1 MTHRRP
7 LRALT
12 ALLATVAC
20 SFGALT
26 LVPMA
31 NASPNQS
38 FQLRGGVS
46 DPIYSYANA
55 IRETVYVPTGF
66 DLDGDNVIDR
76 VAADIVRPSEAAQQG
91 KKVPVIMD
99 ASPYYDNLGR
109 GNESEKKTYNG
120 QQPVGFPL
128 FYDNYFVP
136 RGYAVVLVDLAGTT
150 RSEGCSDIGGKSDVA
165 SAKKVIDWLNGNADG
180 FTTKAG
186 NAKAS
191 SSWST
196 GATGMIGKS
205 YDGTIANGVAATGV
219 PGLKTI
225 VPIGAISSWYDYYR
239 SDGVSFGFNPVGLA
253 NTVEKGGRPD
263 CGAQKTKLTN
273 GATGNGDYNAFW
285 AERDYLPNASKVK
298 ASVFVVHG
306 QGDLNV
312 KTLHYGQW
320 WDKLGAAGV
329 TRKIWLTQAG
339 HVDPFDFR
347 RSVWVDTLHR
357 WFDRW
362 LLGVN
367 NGIENEP
374 RATIERAPDTWVN
387 EPTWPLAGTE
397 QVNLRIRKGQNA
409 GLGQLGTTQAT
420 PGSTEKFTDT
430 AGQGSAN
437 WAANPNTASN
447 ARTLFSTG
455 PLAKDLRISG
465 TGSVTVRVTPTTS
478 TAHLSA
484 VLVHYGP
491 STIRNYA
498 GAGEGISTLGT
509 ESCWGEAT
517 PSDNGCYKNTA
528 TTTANVGL
536 EVFSRGWADLANSE
550 SLTSQTPIVPGQAR
564 TMTFRLA
571 STDHVIPAGHRL
583 AVIIAGTD
591 SGRIVAPANRPTV
604 TIDLARSFVT
614 LPIVGGAATVPP
626 AARDALTPDLPGH
639 LPQLDPA
646 EQTNGDFVRR

>member
-1 MTHRRP
+1 M
-7 LRALT
+7 LA
-12 ALLATVAC
+12 ATVATGL
-20 SFGALT
+20 GALAP
-26 LVPMA
+26 L
-31 NASPNQS
+31 SPVAAAPGQA
-38 FQLRGGVS
+38 FQLRAGVS

-66 DLDGDNVIDR
+66 DLDGDGAVDR
-76 VAADIVRPSEAAQQG
+76 VAADIIRPSEAAQQG

-109 GNESEKKTYNG
+109 GNESEKKTYSG
-120 QQPVGFPL
+120 QTPQGFPL

-165 SAKKVIDWLNGNADG
+165 SAKVVIDWLNGNAEG
-180 FTTKAG
+180 FTSQTGNTKVTAG
-186 NAKAS
+186 
-191 SSWST
+191 WTT

-219 PGLKTI
+219 TGLKTI

-253 NTVEKGGRPD
+253 QTVENGGNPD
-263 CGAQKTKLTN
+263 CGAQKTKLTQ
-273 GATGNGDYNAFW
+273 GATSNGDYNAFW
-285 AERDYLPNASKVK
+285 AERDYLPNANKVK

-320 WDKLGAAGV
+320 WDKLAAAGV
-329 TRKIWLTQAG
+329 KRKIWLTQAG

-347 RSVWVDTLHR
+347 RAKWVDTLHR

-362 LLGVN
+362 LLEVP

-374 RATIERAPDTWVN
+374 QATIERQPDVFTD
-387 EPTWPLAGTE
+387 EATWPLAGTE
-397 QVNLRIRKGQNA
+397 KVNLRIRNGQNPGV
-409 GLGQLGTTQAT
+409 GLLGSTQAAA
-420 PGSTEKFTDT
+420 GSTAKFTDT

-447 ARTLFSTG
+447 ARTIFSTG
-455 PLAKDLRISG
+455 PLANDLRISG
-465 TGSVTVRVTPTTS
+465 TGSVTVRVTSSTS

-484 VLVHYGP
+484 VLVDYGP
-491 STIRNYA
+491 ATIRNYT
-498 GAGEGISTLGT
+498 GSGEGISTLNT

-517 PSDNGCYKNTA
+517 AADNGCYKNTQ
-528 TTTANVGL
+528 TTKANVNL
-536 EVFSRGWADLANSE
+536 EVFSRGWADLANAD
-550 SLTSQTPIVPGQAR
+550 SLTTPTPVVPGQAR

-571 STDHVIPAGHRL
+571 TVDKVIPKGHRL

-591 SGRIVAPANRPTV
+591 QGRIVAPAQRPTV

-614 LPIVGGAATVPP
+614 LPLVGGSSVVPP
-626 AARDALTPDLPGH
+626 SIRELPGAE
-639 LPQLDPA
+639 LMPEANLQLDPGA
-646 EQTNGDFVRR
+646 PVNGDLVRR